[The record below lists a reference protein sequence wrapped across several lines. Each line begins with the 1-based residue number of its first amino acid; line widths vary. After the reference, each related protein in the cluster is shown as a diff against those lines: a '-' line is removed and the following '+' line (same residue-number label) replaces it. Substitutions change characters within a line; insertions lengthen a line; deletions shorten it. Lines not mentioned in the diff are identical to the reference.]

1 MRNEGVFSVTVKVGQ
16 NSTIAFMKNIEL
28 KVSVDGFEE
37 IIRLLKKMGAHFKG
51 TLQQVDTYYEVG
63 GGRLKIREINNRKF
77 ELIFYERPNKRG
89 ARISDYH
96 LVAIRPKQLHS
107 VKLILQKT
115 ARKGVVVRKQRRLW
129 LYENTRIHLDKVRGL
144 GPFLELETAIKD
156 GRLSQAKQEF
166 RRVSDFLGLSGFKRF
181 GKSYSDMLALKAKDR
196 T

>member
-1 MRNEGVFSVTVKVGQ
+1 
-16 NSTIAFMKNIEL
+16 MKNIEL
-28 KVSVDGFEE
+28 KVSVDGFDE
-37 IIRLLKKMGAHFKG
+37 IIRLLKEMGAKFKG

-63 GGRLKIREINNRKF
+63 GGRLKIRGINDRKF
-77 ELIFYERPNKRG
+77 ELIFYERPNERG

-96 LVAIRPKQLHS
+96 LVAIRPKQLRN

-115 ARKGVVVRKQRRLW
+115 ARKSVVVRKQRRLW

-156 GRLSQAKQEF
+156 GHLNQAKEEY
-166 RRVSDFLGLSGFKRF
+166 RKVSDFLGLSRFKNF
-181 GKSYSDMLALKAKDR
+181 GESYSDMLALKAKAR